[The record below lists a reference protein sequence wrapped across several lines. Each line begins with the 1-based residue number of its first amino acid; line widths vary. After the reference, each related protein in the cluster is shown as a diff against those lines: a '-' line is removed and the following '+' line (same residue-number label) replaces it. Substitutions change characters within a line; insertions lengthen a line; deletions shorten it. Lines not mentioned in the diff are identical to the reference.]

1 MLHKPEDKNSQRRF
15 RDFIRP
21 QLITA
26 TEISGKPVP
35 QTGSDKV
42 ERARTSSRGDFADAQ
57 AHAHDAEDAVAFF
70 QVAARIEIA
79 RPRKPISPDYCRRS
93 SLAIILPL
101 PPRKSEL
108 WGPDIMKLT
117 ALAIVTVFTAS
128 AVAQQKPEA
137 ARDTGSDLLWKKLET
152 HVDEIIGGVDG
163 LMGVAILDLTDGRI
177 PLRNGDRVFPAASSI
192 KIALLL
198 ELYRQDQ
205 EARAG
210 AKGKAT
216 LDDIYTFDPK
226 DLVEDSRIMAGLTP
240 GVTRLAN
247 RDLAQFMVAV
257 SDNAAANILI
267 DRVDKDNVN
276 AMLRGLGLSKTMLRR
291 KMMDIA
297 AARRGD
303 ENVDTPQE
311 MVRLLE
317 AIYKEKA
324 LNKPA
329 TAALIKQLST
339 LKQSYIPRLLPDNV
353 QVANVANK
361 PGELEAVRTDS
372 GIVFAQNRP
381 FAISVMTA
389 YDRDEKA
396 AERAISEVAV
406 EAYRYF
412 EMRGKTSEYG
422 RVLPPIESRN

>member
-1 MLHKPEDKNSQRRF
+1 MR
-15 RDFIRP
+15 
-21 QLITA
+21 
-26 TEISGKPVP
+26 
-35 QTGSDKV
+35 
-42 ERARTSSRGDFADAQ
+42 
-57 AHAHDAEDAVAFF
+57 
-70 QVAARIEIA
+70 
-79 RPRKPISPDYCRRS
+79 
-93 SLAIILPL
+93 
-101 PPRKSEL
+101 
-108 WGPDIMKLT
+108 LT
-117 ALAIVTVFTAS
+117 AFAIVTVFTAS

-152 HVDEIIGGVDG
+152 HVDEIIGAVDG

-177 PLRNGDRVFPAASSI
+177 LLRNGDRVFPAASSI

-226 DLVEDSRIMAGLTP
+226 DLVEDSRIMAGLTA
-240 GVTRLAN
+240 GVTRLTN

-267 DRVDKDNVN
+267 DRVGKDNVN
-276 AMLRGLGLSKTMLRR
+276 AMLRVLGLSKTMLRR

-303 ENVDTPQE
+303 ENVATPQE
-311 MVRLLE
+311 MIRILE

-353 QVANVANK
+353 QVANK

-396 AERAISEVAV
+396 AERAISKVAV